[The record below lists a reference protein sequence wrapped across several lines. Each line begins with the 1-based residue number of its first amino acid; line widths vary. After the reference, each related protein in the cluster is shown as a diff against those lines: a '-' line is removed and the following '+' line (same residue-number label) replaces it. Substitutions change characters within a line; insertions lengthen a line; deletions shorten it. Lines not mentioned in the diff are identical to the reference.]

1 MIIEYENLTKSNIG
15 FFPEFQ
21 KSFATVLQSGWFI
34 LGKEVELFEKEFA
47 VWNGNRF
54 CVGVANGLDALT
66 ISLKVLDIQASSEVI
81 VPSNTYIA
89 TVLSILH
96 SGLTPVFVEPDIRTY
111 NIDPELIEEA
121 ITSKT
126 KVVMVVHLYGKPCE
140 MGPISDICRK
150 YNLYLIEDCAQ
161 SHGAMYKGKLTGTF
175 GDVNGFSF
183 YPTKNLGA
191 LGDAGA
197 VTTDNS
203 NLAEKVLMFRNYGSK
218 VKYHNEVVGFNSRL
232 DEIQAAFLRVK
243 LRSLNDITAH
253 KRKLADI
260 YHTQLKDDFIK
271 PVRNPNHYDVFH
283 IYNIRHEKRDAV
295 REFLLKRGIKT
306 EVHYPTPPHKQKAIA
321 ASYAGISF
329 PVSEEIH
336 KTTLS
341 LPISFGHTVDEIERV
356 AEVLNTF

>member
-1 MIIEYENLTKSNIG
+1 MIIEYENLTKSNLG

-150 YNLYLIEDCAQ
+150 HNLYLIEDCAQ

-232 DEIQAAFLRVK
+232 DEIQAAFLRIK

>member
-1 MIIEYENLTKSNIG
+1 MIVEYENLAKSNHV
-15 FFPEFQ
+15 FFSGFQ

-34 LGKEVELFEKEFA
+34 LGKEVESFEKEFA

-66 ISLKVLDIQASSEVI
+66 ISLKALDIQVASEVI

-89 TVLSILH
+89 SVLSVLH
-96 SGLTPVFVEPDIRTY
+96 SGFTPVFVEPDIRTY
-111 NIDPELIEEA
+111 NINPDLLEEA
-121 ITSKT
+121 ITPKT
-126 KVVMVVHLYGKPCE
+126 KAVMIVHLYGKPCE
-140 MGPISDICRK
+140 MDHILNICRK
-150 YNLYLIEDCAQ
+150 NNLYLIEDCAQ
-161 SHGAMYKGKLTGTF
+161 SHGAAYKGKLTGTF

-197 VTTDNS
+197 VTTDNPG
-203 NLAEKVLMFRNYGSK
+203 LAENARMFRNYGSK

-232 DEIQAAFLRVK
+232 DEIQAAFLRIK

-260 YHTQLKDDFIK
+260 YHTRLKDDFIK
-271 PVRNPNHYDVFH
+271 PVRNPNHFDVFH
-283 IYNIRHEKRDAV
+283 IYNIRHEKRDAI
-295 REFLLKRGIKT
+295 RELLLKHEIKT
-306 EVHYPTPPHKQKAIA
+306 EIHYPLPPHKQKAIA
-321 ASYAGISF
+321 PFYAGKSF

-341 LPISFGHTVDEIERV
+341 LPISFGHTADEIERV